1 MSILTDGIRTF
12 LSLLKINN
20 IDFKSYEIKNNEVI
34 FEINNFKLYTDFYK
48 YCYIDD
54 ENLDFNY
61 NILSKYKSPKNI
73 ILELLNNKKIENDN
87 IINDPFNIFNNNI
100 KIFMKNEIDYNK
112 LYDKL
117 LLKINNSKLSL
128 VPKSLILSPEQICNI
143 IINEL
148 KKINYNKLYKHYVNV
163 NFEEPFIL
171 NVILFIKNHIIEFKL
186 ILDTFPY
193 LPPLIEYISPPIN
206 DELYFAILNLNILQL
221 KNWSSNI
228 TLEYIIVKIAEL
240 LEPIFD
246 DYISI
251 NNTNNILHKHIL
263 NIVYLTK
270 DNNINIL
277 KLNIDIPSNNVT
289 MNNNYWKSGTGY
301 SNHNSTI
308 NWDFNK
314 YISEQ
319 EILNTNIINNLNKI
333 NNIFIENI
341 NIIYRENEIIN
352 KYLINFINKQLNEIN
367 ILELDNNIKLYYEI
381 FLMLDYFDKNKI
393 IFENLRINNNLLQ
406 LNEDLEL
413 NYSLDDNKYK
423 IKLIITNI
431 LSKIDIKIDN
441 IIENDNYC
449 NIMKKLQ
456 FINQYN
462 IPKYHNY
469 NNMTKD
475 IIKYDNKTKMRIL
488 SEISS
493 FKTGLPLNKES
504 TIWCLTSKT
513 NLNIFTFI
521 ISGPKN
527 TPYENGLFE
536 FHAYFPP
543 NYPESVPQ
551 VHFHTTGNGKFRF
564 NPNLYSNG
572 KVCLS
577 LLGTWEGHESEK
589 WNSKTST
596 FLQIMISIQSLIL
609 IEEPYFNEP
618 SYERDINTTK
628 GKENSK
634 KYNNNIYSKTIEYGM
649 IELLKN
655 SLEYPD
661 IINNHFKLKKNEIIN
676 TVNQW
681 IENNPNN
688 NDLKAISEKLF
699 ELLNNL

>member
-462 IPKYHNY
+462 I
-469 NNMTKD
+469 
-475 IIKYDNKTKMRIL
+475 
-488 SEISS
+488 
-493 FKTGLPLNKES
+493 
-504 TIWCLTSKT
+504 CSK
-513 NLNIFTFI
+513 IVK
-521 ISGPKN
+521 P
-527 TPYENGLFE
+527 PY
-536 FHAYFPP
+536 
-543 NYPESVPQ
+543 
-551 VHFHTTGNGKFRF
+551 K
-564 NPNLYSNG
+564 
-572 KVCLS
+572 
-577 LLGTWEGHESEK
+577 
-589 WNSKTST
+589 
-596 FLQIMISIQSLIL
+596 
-609 IEEPYFNEP
+609 
-618 SYERDINTTK
+618 
-628 GKENSK
+628 
-634 KYNNNIYSKTIEYGM
+634 
-649 IELLKN
+649 ELL
-655 SLEYPD
+655 
-661 IINNHFKLKKNEIIN
+661 
-676 TVNQW
+676 
-681 IENNPNN
+681 
-688 NDLKAISEKLF
+688 
-699 ELLNNL
+699 LLLYAFLSSGVILLI